1 MPVATSNIKGIR
13 SNRHQDGGFTLIEL
27 LIVIVILGILAGVV
41 AFSLSGA
48 TNQATKSACQSDAKT
63 VVTAAAAAVADNPGV
78 AIAQS
83 DLTGSTLNGAPFLQ
97 SWPNSSSYSIVLE
110 STSGSAGAVSWSAGD
125 VVVKNSSGTEVGNA
139 TTNPS
144 GACAI

>member
-1 MPVATSNIKGIR
+1 MPVVTSKIKGIR
-13 SNRHQDGGFTLIEL
+13 ANRHQDGGFTLIEL

-48 TNQATKSACQSDAKT
+48 TSQATKSACQSDAKT

-78 AIAQS
+78 TVTQA
-83 DLTGSTLNGAPFLQ
+83 DLTGKTLTGAPFLQ
-97 SWPNSSSYSIVLE
+97 SWPSSSSYSIVLE
-110 STSGSAGAVSWSAGD
+110 ASSGSANSVSWSAGD
-125 VVVKNSSGTEVGNA
+125 VVVENSSGTVVGNA
-139 TTNPS
+139 TTDPS